1 MGSGREEGHLHGFI
15 ILILVWNGR
24 RLLPIVMNR
33 WHLWGWNSP
42 ILCWWLAQ
50 VDTVLQII
58 LIRNFY
64 SWVVGIIW
72 GLSTTNFFLEI
83 PGLSL
88 FIGTVKILI
97 DQRIVPKLGIC
108 LEKRVLVS
116 HFWLFVIRDWVLG
129 ILDHIKAHSSICRC
143 HRIGSYIGVS
153 RGRNGPFSLLCQLTI
168 FILLNENFVGQ
179 FASGKFLII
188 VMLDGALLLLIT
200 DLKALGCRL
209 VDNHGRTGWLNRSY
223 STIIQQGVV
232 HKWDSI
238 RELFLSLND
247 IFFLLNR
254 FLRRISRLL
263 FLKPLLYPTLDF
275 VLIKAQAVFTLFVDF
290 LF

>member
-33 WHLWGWNSP
+33 WHLWGWNGP

-50 VDTVLQII
+50 VDAVLQVI

-108 LEKRVLVS
+108 LEKCVLVS
-116 HFWLFVIRDWVLG
+116 HFWLFVIRDCVFR
-129 ILDHIKAHSSICRC
+129 ILDHIKAHSSISRC

-168 FILLNENFVGQ
+168 IILLNENFVGQ

-232 HKWDSI
+232 HKRDSI